1 MIYIVIS
8 TKERSTKIL
17 TDHITKKKYF
27 TDLALAQEKLRK
39 DFSINYTAKTNKTL
53 TQEEFNSMKG
63 KCTDWYGISNNGGTA
78 WLNDINGVDYDIQI
92 LSIEE

>member
-1 MIYIVIS
+1 M
-8 TKERSTKIL
+8 
-17 TDHITKKKYF
+17 TKKKYF

-63 KCTDWYGISNNGGTA
+63 KCTDWYGISNNSDTA

-92 LSIEE
+92 LSVEE

>member
-8 TKERSTKIL
+8 TRERSTKIL

-27 TDLALAQEKLRK
+27 IDLALAQEKLRK
-39 DFSINYTAKTNKTL
+39 DFSINYTAKINKTL

-63 KCTDWYGISNNGGTA
+63 KCTDWYGISNNGDTA